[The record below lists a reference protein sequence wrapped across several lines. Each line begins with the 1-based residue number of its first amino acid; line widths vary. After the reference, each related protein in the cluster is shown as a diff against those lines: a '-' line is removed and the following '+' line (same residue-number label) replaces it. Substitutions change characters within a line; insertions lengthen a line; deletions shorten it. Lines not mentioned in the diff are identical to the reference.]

1 MALSDEFIYQ
11 LRQSSP
17 IEQVFE
23 SYVSIKRNGSTYKC
37 LCPFHSEKT
46 PSCTI
51 YSDTQSFYCF
61 GCGAG
66 GDVISFIMRIENL
79 SYIEA
84 VRLLSDR
91 AGIAVPEY
99 KSNDNTPR
107 IKART
112 LEINREAAKFFYK
125 NLINGPDKRGLL
137 YFKERKLLP
146 QTIKKYGLGYAPDTW
161 NSLRNHLRSLG
172 YSDEEMITANVCRSS
187 EKGCYD
193 NFRRRVIFPIFDL
206 RGNVIAFGGRILDG
220 DGPKYLNTSD
230 TPVFKKSRNLF
241 SLNHAKNSSSK
252 KLILAEGYMDVIAIN
267 QAGFENVVATLGT
280 ALTPEQARLMSQYA
294 SEVII
299 AYDSDYA
306 GQEATQ
312 KAINLLSAAGVT
324 TRIIKMTDAKDP
336 DEFIKKFGSTRFK
349 LLLESSGDA
358 ISFELEKCK
367 NGLDLSVETDRYTFL
382 RKIVNVISS
391 LEDPLLR
398 DVYISKISRES
409 ETNIDVLRAQIDD
422 RIKNKN
428 NIKKK
433 KEWKSIEQ
441 KLNARDDINPDA
453 AKYVA
458 QSRAEEFI
466 ILYLIKNPDKLD
478 DILSKI
484 SADEF
489 VTDFNKKVFT
499 AVSEVI
505 SSSSDFSLSM
515 LSENFS
521 VAEMGKISGIEAKNR
536 EITITD
542 VGLHDCIQVL
552 KDFKTNLVYT
562 KKTDMSDDDLR
573 AFQLQM
579 QNKK

>member
-1 MALSDEFIYQ
+1 
-11 LRQSSP
+11 
-17 IEQVFE
+17 
-23 SYVSIKRNGSTYKC
+23 
-37 LCPFHSEKT
+37 
-46 PSCTI
+46 
-51 YSDTQSFYCF
+51 
-61 GCGAG
+61 
-66 GDVISFIMRIENL
+66 
-79 SYIEA
+79 
-84 VRLLSDR
+84 
-91 AGIAVPEY
+91 
-99 KSNDNTPR
+99 
-107 IKART
+107 
-112 LEINREAAKFFYK
+112 
-125 NLINGPDKRGLL
+125 
-137 YFKERKLLP
+137 
-146 QTIKKYGLGYAPDTW
+146 
-161 NSLRNHLRSLG
+161 
-172 YSDEEMITANVCRSS
+172 
-187 EKGCYD
+187 
-193 NFRRRVIFPIFDL
+193 
-206 RGNVIAFGGRILDG
+206 
-220 DGPKYLNTSD
+220 
-230 TPVFKKSRNLF
+230 
-241 SLNHAKNSSSK
+241 
-252 KLILAEGYMDVIAIN
+252 
-267 QAGFENVVATLGT
+267 
-280 ALTPEQARLMSQYA
+280 
-294 SEVII
+294 
-299 AYDSDYA
+299 
-306 GQEATQ
+306 
-312 KAINLLSAAGVT
+312 
-324 TRIIKMTDAKDP
+324 MTDAKDP

>member
-17 IEQVFE
+17 IEKVFE

-280 ALTPEQARLMSQYA
+280 SLTPEQARLMSQYA

-367 NGLDLSVETDRYTFL
+367 NGLDLSAETDRYTFL

>member
-367 NGLDLSVETDRYTFL
+367 NGLDLSAETDRYTFL